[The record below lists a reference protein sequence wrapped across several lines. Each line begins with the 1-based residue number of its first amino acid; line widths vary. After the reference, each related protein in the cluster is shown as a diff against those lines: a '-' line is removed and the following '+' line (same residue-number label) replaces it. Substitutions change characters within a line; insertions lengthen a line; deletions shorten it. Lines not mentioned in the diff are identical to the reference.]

1 MSLKPKRARSS
12 YVLLAGVMALVIVG
26 SLVAFQV
33 VSGLTKS
40 QISQRQKVNII
51 PLDGSIETEAVNNL
65 SSRRKIG
72 EAEFTR
78 LVFNSASDS
87 GQTQQ

>member
-1 MSLKPKRARSS
+1 MSLKPRRALSS

-33 VSGLTKS
+33 VSGLTRS
-40 QISQRQKVNII
+40 QVSTRQKMNLT

-65 SSRRKIG
+65 SSRRKIN
-72 EAEFTR
+72 EAEFSQ
-78 LVFNSASDS
+78 LVFNSASPS
-87 GQTQQ
+87 GQTQ